1 MAPEPQNTTTD
12 ETERMNR
19 LANYGHKGE
28 PSLAAVAHGG
38 DGR

>member
-1 MAPEPQNTTTD
+1 MYETTD
-12 ETERMNR
+12 SDDDRMNR